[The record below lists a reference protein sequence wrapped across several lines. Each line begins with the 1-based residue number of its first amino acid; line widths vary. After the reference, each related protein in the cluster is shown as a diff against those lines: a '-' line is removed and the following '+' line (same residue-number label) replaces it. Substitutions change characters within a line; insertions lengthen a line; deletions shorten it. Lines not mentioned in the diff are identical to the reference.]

1 MTRDDQI
8 KEAAIRRYGNNGNES
23 QYMLGKIQAFMV
35 GARYAD
41 KNPNGSQIKWQ
52 KGEPKEDG
60 RYLVTTIYGH
70 VATAVIVKDDLHYKQ
85 VFKEY
90 VKAWCSL
97 NDIEPYKEKEEQ
109 P

>member
-1 MTRDDQI
+1 MKRNEQI
-8 KEAAIRRYGNNGNES
+8 KQAAIGRYGNNGNES
-23 QYMLGKIQAFMV
+23 QYMLAKVQAFMV
-35 GARYAD
+35 GARWAD
-41 KNPNGSQIKWQ
+41 EHPNVSQIKWQ

-70 VATAVIVKDDLHYKQ
+70 VATAVKVKDDLHYKQ

-97 NDIEPYKEKEEQ
+97 NNIEPYKEETK
-109 P
+109 